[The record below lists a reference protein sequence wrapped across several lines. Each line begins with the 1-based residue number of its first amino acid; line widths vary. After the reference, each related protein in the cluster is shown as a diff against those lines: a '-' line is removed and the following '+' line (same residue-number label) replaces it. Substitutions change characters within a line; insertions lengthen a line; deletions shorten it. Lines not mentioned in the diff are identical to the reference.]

1 MRTLFFAFLL
11 LSAPLT
17 CYAAR
22 SQAECPPDTIWN
34 SSTNTCY
41 QDPNSPSAKRQQ
53 ERQRQE
59 AERQKEEQRSK
70 DNADQEAE
78 RRRRTGSETVIEN
91 PSQPLIIE
99 R

>member
-1 MRTLFFAFLL
+1 MKTLIFAFLL
-11 LSAPLT
+11 LCVPLT

-53 ERQRQE
+53 ERERQE
-59 AERQKEEQRSK
+59 AERSKEEQRR
-70 DNADQEAE
+70 QEYTEREAE
-78 RRRRTGSETVIEN
+78 RRHRTGSETVIEN
-91 PSQPLIIE
+91 PSQPLIIN